1 MISINPD
8 DIMKNYA
15 IFQNILA
22 KTKKDG
28 EVVISKED
36 VLDRE
41 AFVKQIV
48 DLAMVLSE
56 KHKNC
61 CFAIEGEWGSG
72 KSFVL
77 ENIQECLQPEQSEET
92 GADRFFVVRYDC
104 WKYDY
109 YEEPIVAIISVLR
122 DQIDQYIN
130 LLTDDAKRVLLETVK
145 NTITKIA
152 VEAIK
157 AKTGIDMDGVGEVP
171 EGDVKIY
178 DKYFGFQKVV
188 KKVQNQIEKI
198 SQTQTVVIMVDELDR
213 CLPLYAIK
221 VLERIHHVFNEIE
234 NVVVIVAM
242 EKKQIS
248 NSLHQIY
255 GDEMDVDR
263 YLKKIIAFSF
273 KLDNGSAHNFIEKYA
288 SYMEMFDIKE
298 RDGLEEFLKEIT
310 ANIDIRTQEKIFEKA
325 ENLHR
330 LLATQEKMDSGI
342 LAFEILTLCIKEKLS
357 VVDLRWIIDMS
368 GYSNVENKIG
378 KEYFNTIRERV
389 KYIIKHSSTVNGKI
403 VCKSDSFIDR
413 MIFIIAGLDNVYK
426 NKVCA
431 EFFCADEEIEN
442 DLIFSR
448 KIYELLKI

>member
-1 MISINPD
+1 M
-8 DIMKNYA
+8 
-15 IFQNILA
+15 
-22 KTKKDG
+22 
-28 EVVISKED
+28 VISKED

-56 KHKNC
+56 KRKNC

-273 KLDNGSAHNFIEKYA
+273 KLDSGSAHNFIEKYA

-342 LAFEILTLCIKEKLS
+342 LAFEIVTLCVKEK
-357 VVDLRWIIDMS
+357 MS
-368 GYSNVENKIG
+368 TVHLEWMINTSSYPNIEREIG
-378 KEYFNTIRERV
+378 KEYFDIMR
-389 KYIIKHSSTVNGKI
+389 KYVRNIIEFPSYMNNKLICNE
-403 VCKSDSFIDR
+403 DRFIDR
-413 MIFIIAGLDNVYK
+413 MIFIIVGLTNEYK
-426 NKVCA
+426 NRVCA

>member
-130 LLTDDAKRVLLETVK
+130 LLTDDAKRALLKTVK
-145 NTITKIA
+145 NAITKIA
-152 VEAIK
+152 VETIK
-157 AKTGIDMDGVGEVP
+157 SKTGIDIDGVAEVP
-171 EGDVKIY
+171 EGDEKIY
-178 DKYFGFQKVV
+178 D
-188 KKVQNQIEKI
+188 
-198 SQTQTVVIMVDELDR
+198 
-213 CLPLYAIK
+213 
-221 VLERIHHVFNEIE
+221 
-234 NVVVIVAM
+234 
-242 EKKQIS
+242 
-248 NSLHQIY
+248 
-255 GDEMDVDR
+255 
-263 YLKKIIAFSF
+263 
-273 KLDNGSAHNFIEKYA
+273 
-288 SYMEMFDIKE
+288 
-298 RDGLEEFLKEIT
+298 
-310 ANIDIRTQEKIFEKA
+310 
-325 ENLHR
+325 
-330 LLATQEKMDSGI
+330 
-342 LAFEILTLCIKEKLS
+342 
-357 VVDLRWIIDMS
+357 
-368 GYSNVENKIG
+368 
-378 KEYFNTIRERV
+378 
-389 KYIIKHSSTVNGKI
+389 
-403 VCKSDSFIDR
+403 
-413 MIFIIAGLDNVYK
+413 
-426 NKVCA
+426 
-431 EFFCADEEIEN
+431 
-442 DLIFSR
+442 
-448 KIYELLKI
+448 

>member
-1 MISINPD
+1 M
-8 DIMKNYA
+8 
-15 IFQNILA
+15 A
-22 KTKKDG
+22 KIKKDG

-92 GADRFFVVRYDC
+92 GTDRFFIVRYDC

-288 SYMEMFDIKE
+288 SYMEMFDITE

-342 LAFEILTLCIKEKLS
+342 LAFEIVTLCVKEK
-357 VVDLRWIIDMS
+357 MS
-368 GYSNVENKIG
+368 TVHLEWMINTSSYPNIEREIG
-378 KEYFNTIRERV
+378 KEYFDIMR
-389 KYIIKHSSTVNGKI
+389 KYVRNIIEFPSYMNNKLICNE
-403 VCKSDSFIDR
+403 DRFIDR
-413 MIFIIAGLDNVYK
+413 MIFIIAGLTNEYK
-426 NKVCA
+426 NRVCA

>member
-15 IFQNILA
+15 TFQNILA

-330 LLATQEKMDSGI
+330 LLATQEKMDSCI
-342 LAFEILTLCIKEKLS
+342 LAFEIVTLCVKEK
-357 VVDLRWIIDMS
+357 MS
-368 GYSNVENKIG
+368 TVHLEWMINTSSYPNIEREIG
-378 KEYFNTIRERV
+378 KEYFDIMR
-389 KYIIKHSSTVNGKI
+389 KYVRNIIEFPSYMNNKLICNE
-403 VCKSDSFIDR
+403 DRFIDR
-413 MIFIIAGLDNVYK
+413 MIFIIAGLTNEYK
-426 NKVCA
+426 NRVCA

>member
-1 MISINPD
+1 M
-8 DIMKNYA
+8 
-15 IFQNILA
+15 A
-22 KTKKDG
+22 KIKKDG

-56 KHKNC
+56 KRKNC

-330 LLATQEKMDSGI
+330 LLATQEKMDSCI
-342 LAFEILTLCIKEKLS
+342 LAFEIVTLCVKEK
-357 VVDLRWIIDMS
+357 MS
-368 GYSNVENKIG
+368 TVHLEWMINTSSYPNIEREIG
-378 KEYFNTIRERV
+378 KEYFDIMR
-389 KYIIKHSSTVNGKI
+389 KYVRNIIEFPSYMNNKLICNE
-403 VCKSDSFIDR
+403 DRFIDR
-413 MIFIIAGLDNVYK
+413 MIFIIAGLTNEYK
-426 NKVCA
+426 NRVCA

>member
-1 MISINPD
+1 M
-8 DIMKNYA
+8 
-15 IFQNILA
+15 
-22 KTKKDG
+22 
-28 EVVISKED
+28 VISKED

-310 ANIDIRTQEKIFEKA
+310 ANIDIRTQEK
-325 ENLHR
+325 
-330 LLATQEKMDSGI
+330 MDSGI

-389 KYIIKHSSTVNGKI
+389 KYIIKYSSTVNGKI
-403 VCKSDSFIDR
+403 VCKADSFIDR

-431 EFFCADEEIEN
+431 EFFCADEAIEN

>member
-1 MISINPD
+1 M
-8 DIMKNYA
+8 
-15 IFQNILA
+15 
-22 KTKKDG
+22 
-28 EVVISKED
+28 
-36 VLDRE
+36 
-41 AFVKQIV
+41 
-48 DLAMVLSE
+48 
-56 KHKNC
+56 
-61 CFAIEGEWGSG
+61 
-72 KSFVL
+72 

-92 GADRFFVVRYDC
+92 GTDRFFIVRYDC
-104 WKYDY
+104 WEYDY

-130 LLTDDAKRVLLETVK
+130 LLTDDAKRALLKTVK
-145 NTITKIA
+145 NAITKIA
-152 VEAIK
+152 VETIK
-157 AKTGIDMDGVGEVP
+157 SKTGIDMDGVAEVP
-171 EGDVKIY
+171 KGDEKIY

-234 NVVVIVAM
+234 SVVVIVAM

-288 SYMEMFDIKE
+288 SYMEMFEIKE
-298 RDGLEEFLKEIT
+298 KDELEEFLKEIT
-310 ANIDIRTQEKIFEKA
+310 VNIDIRTQEKIFEKA

-330 LLATQEKMDSGI
+330 LLATQEKMDSCI
-342 LAFEILTLCIKEKLS
+342 LAFEIVTLCVKEK
-357 VVDLRWIIDMS
+357 MS
-368 GYSNVENKIG
+368 TVHLEWMINTSSYPNIEREIG
-378 KEYFNTIRERV
+378 KEYFDTMR
-389 KYIIKHSSTVNGKI
+389 KYVRNIIEFPSYMNSKLICNE
-403 VCKSDSFIDR
+403 DRFIDR
-413 MIFIIAGLDNVYK
+413 MIFIIAGLTNEYK
-426 NKVCA
+426 NRVCA

>member
-15 IFQNILA
+15 TFQNILA

-157 AKTGIDMDGVGEVP
+157 AKTRIDMDGVGEVP

-330 LLATQEKMDSGI
+330 LLATQEKMDS
-342 LAFEILTLCIKEKLS
+342 
-357 VVDLRWIIDMS
+357 
-368 GYSNVENKIG
+368 
-378 KEYFNTIRERV
+378 TIQ
-389 KYIIKHSSTVNGKI
+389 
-403 VCKSDSFIDR
+403 
-413 MIFIIAGLDNVYK
+413 
-426 NKVCA
+426 
-431 EFFCADEEIEN
+431 
-442 DLIFSR
+442 
-448 KIYELLKI
+448 

>member
-1 MISINPD
+1 
-8 DIMKNYA
+8 MKKACN
-15 IFQNILA
+15 FLVRLA
-22 KTKKDG
+22 KIKKDG

-36 VLDRE
+36 VLDRK

-56 KHKNC
+56 KRKNC

-92 GADRFFVVRYDC
+92 GTDRFFIVRYDC
-104 WKYDY
+104 WKHDY

-130 LLTDDAKRVLLETVK
+130 LLTDDAKRALLKTVK
-145 NTITKIA
+145 NAITKIA
-152 VEAIK
+152 VETIK
-157 AKTGIDMDGVGEVP
+157 SKTGIDIDGIAEAP
-171 EGDVKIY
+171 EGDEKIY

-188 KKVQNQIEKI
+188 KEVQNQIEKI

-221 VLERIHHVFNEIE
+221 ILERIHHVFNEIE

-288 SYMEMFDIKE
+288 SYMEMFEIKE
-298 RDGLEEFLKEIT
+298 KDELEEFLKEIT
-310 ANIDIRTQEKIFEKA
+310 VNIDIRTQEKIFEKA

-330 LLATQEKMDSGI
+330 LLATQEKMDSGV
-342 LAFEILTLCIKEKLS
+342 LAFEIVTLCVKEK
-357 VVDLRWIIDMS
+357 MS
-368 GYSNVENKIG
+368 TVHLEWMINTSSYPNIEREIG
-378 KEYFNTIRERV
+378 KEYFDTMR
-389 KYIIKHSSTVNGKI
+389 KYVRNIIEFPSYMNSKLICNE
-403 VCKSDSFIDR
+403 DRFIDR
-413 MIFIIAGLDNVYK
+413 MIFIIAGLTNEYK
-426 NKVCA
+426 NRVCA

>member
-1 MISINPD
+1 M
-8 DIMKNYA
+8 
-15 IFQNILA
+15 
-22 KTKKDG
+22 
-28 EVVISKED
+28 VISKED

-56 KHKNC
+56 KRKNC

-342 LAFEILTLCIKEKLS
+342 LAFEIVTLCVKEK
-357 VVDLRWIIDMS
+357 MS
-368 GYSNVENKIG
+368 TVHLEWMINTSSYPNIEREIG
-378 KEYFNTIRERV
+378 KEYFDIMR
-389 KYIIKHSSTVNGKI
+389 KYVRNIIEFPSYMNNKLICNE
-403 VCKSDSFIDR
+403 DRFIDR
-413 MIFIIAGLDNVYK
+413 MIFIIAGLTNEYK
-426 NKVCA
+426 NRVCA

>member
-1 MISINPD
+1 M
-8 DIMKNYA
+8 
-15 IFQNILA
+15 
-22 KTKKDG
+22 
-28 EVVISKED
+28 VISKED

-288 SYMEMFDIKE
+288 SYMEMFEIKE
-298 RDGLEEFLKEIT
+298 KDELEEFLKEIT
-310 ANIDIRTQEKIFEKA
+310 VNIDIRTQEKIFEKA

-330 LLATQEKMDSGI
+330 LLATQEKMDSGV
-342 LAFEILTLCIKEKLS
+342 LAFEIVTLCVKEK
-357 VVDLRWIIDMS
+357 MS
-368 GYSNVENKIG
+368 TVHLEWMINTSSYPNFEREIG
-378 KEYFNTIRERV
+378 KEYFDTTR
-389 KYIIKHSSTVNGKI
+389 KYVRNIIEFPSYMNSKLICNE
-403 VCKSDSFIDR
+403 DRFIDR
-413 MIFIIAGLDNVYK
+413 MIFIIAGLTNEYK
-426 NKVCA
+426 NRVCA

>member
-15 IFQNILA
+15 TFQNILA

-310 ANIDIRTQEKIFEKA
+310 ANIDIRTQEK
-325 ENLHR
+325 
-330 LLATQEKMDSGI
+330 MDSGI

-389 KYIIKHSSTVNGKI
+389 KYIIKYSSTVNGKI
-403 VCKSDSFIDR
+403 VCKADSFVDR

>member
-1 MISINPD
+1 M
-8 DIMKNYA
+8 
-15 IFQNILA
+15 A
-22 KTKKDG
+22 KIKKDG

-56 KHKNC
+56 KRKNC
-61 CFAIEGEWGSG
+61 YFAIEGEWGSG

-330 LLATQEKMDSGI
+330 LLATQEKMDSCI
-342 LAFEILTLCIKEKLS
+342 LAFEIVTLCVKEK
-357 VVDLRWIIDMS
+357 MS
-368 GYSNVENKIG
+368 TVHLEWMINTSSYPNIEREIG
-378 KEYFNTIRERV
+378 KEYFDIMR
-389 KYIIKHSSTVNGKI
+389 KYVRNIIEFPSYMNNKLICNE
-403 VCKSDSFIDR
+403 DRFIDR
-413 MIFIIAGLDNVYK
+413 MIFIIAGLTNEYK
-426 NKVCA
+426 NRVCA

>member
-1 MISINPD
+1 M
-8 DIMKNYA
+8 
-15 IFQNILA
+15 A
-22 KTKKDG
+22 KIKKDG

-56 KHKNC
+56 KRKNC

-171 EGDVKIY
+171 EGDEKIY

-330 LLATQEKMDSGI
+330 LLAIQEKMDSCI
-342 LAFEILTLCIKEKLS
+342 LAFEIVTLCVKEK
-357 VVDLRWIIDMS
+357 MS
-368 GYSNVENKIG
+368 TVHLEWMINTSSYPNIEREIG
-378 KEYFNTIRERV
+378 KEYFDTMR
-389 KYIIKHSSTVNGKI
+389 KYVRNIIEFPSYMNSKLICNE
-403 VCKSDSFIDR
+403 DRFIDR
-413 MIFIIAGLDNVYK
+413 MIFIIAGLTNEYK
-426 NKVCA
+426 NRVCA

>member
-1 MISINPD
+1 M
-8 DIMKNYA
+8 
-15 IFQNILA
+15 A

-48 DLAMVLSE
+48 DLAMVLS
-56 KHKNC
+56 KKRKNC

-77 ENIQECLQPEQSEET
+77 ENIQKCLQPEQSEET

-157 AKTGIDMDGVGEVP
+157 AKTGIDIDGVGEVP
-171 EGDVKIY
+171 EGDEKIY
-178 DKYFGFQKVV
+178 DKYFGFQKVI

-234 NVVVIVAM
+234 NVVVIVTM

-273 KLDNGSAHNFIEKYA
+273 KLDNGSARNFIEKYT

-298 RDGLEEFLKEIT
+298 RDKLEEFLKEIT
-310 ANIDIRTQEKIFEKA
+310 ANIDIRTQEKF
-325 ENLHR
+325 
-330 LLATQEKMDSGI
+330 
-342 LAFEILTLCIKEKLS
+342 
-357 VVDLRWIIDMS
+357 LR
-368 GYSNVENKIG
+368 
-378 KEYFNTIRERV
+378 R
-389 KYIIKHSSTVNGKI
+389 
-403 VCKSDSFIDR
+403 
-413 MIFIIAGLDNVYK
+413 
-426 NKVCA
+426 
-431 EFFCADEEIEN
+431 
-442 DLIFSR
+442 R
-448 KIYELLKI
+448 KIYID